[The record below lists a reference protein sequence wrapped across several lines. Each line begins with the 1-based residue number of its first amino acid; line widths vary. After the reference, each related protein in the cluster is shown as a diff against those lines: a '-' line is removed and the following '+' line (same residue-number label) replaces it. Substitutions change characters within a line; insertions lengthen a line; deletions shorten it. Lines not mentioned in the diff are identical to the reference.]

1 MHALTSEE
9 PRLLLGELLV
19 DGLEDGGDS
28 VLARLVPLDQ
38 HHLEPVVQVLDLAA
52 HLGVCRNSHCDLMVS
67 QEVLQFVGLN
77 RILFFLSYL
86 LQG

>member
-1 MHALTSEE
+1 MLKITCEK

-19 DGLEDGGDS
+19 DGLEDRRDS

-52 HLGVCRNSHCDLMVS
+52 HLGVLVNIQD
-67 QEVLQFVGLN
+67 EVT
-77 RILFFLSYL
+77 LSFEVYRVI
-86 LQG
+86 

>member
-1 MHALTSEE
+1 MLKITCEK

-19 DGLEDGGDS
+19 DGLEDGRDS

-52 HLGVCRNSHCDLMVS
+52 HLGVLVNIQDDVTLSF
-67 QEVLQFVGLN
+67 EVYRV
-77 RILFFLSYL
+77 I
-86 LQG
+86 